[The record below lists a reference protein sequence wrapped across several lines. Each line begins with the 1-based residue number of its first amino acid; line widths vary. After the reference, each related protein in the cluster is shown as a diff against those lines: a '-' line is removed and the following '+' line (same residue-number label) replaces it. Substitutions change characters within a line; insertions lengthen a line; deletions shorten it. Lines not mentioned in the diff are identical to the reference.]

1 MFPFSR
7 SPYSNNEFMG
17 AAFNVLRTVLVFY
30 PHFHPAGIG
39 ALPCVGQSLHG
50 RSHHCAGAC
59 CRIRQERGDRERVYF
74 ITSSPPLRTEWRSL
88 YGRLR
93 VAHLYGD
100 ASVLADL
107 ISRARWAEFRRLCAM
122 LGVRPQLLELP
133 SGVQTTSCTG
143 WSSRTCGSALT
154 SPPQLGESSTL
165 ILLAISP

>member
-1 MFPFSR
+1 MPPSTFFEQFSCSTLTSTQLGSEL
-7 SPYSNNEFMG
+7 SPAWVNLYTDALTTARVL
-17 AAFNVLRTVLVFY
+17 AAESAKSAVIVNAY
-30 PHFHPAGIG
+30 I
-39 ALPCVGQSLHG
+39 
-50 RSHHCAGAC
+50 
-59 CRIRQERGDRERVYF
+59 

-165 ILLAISP
+165 I